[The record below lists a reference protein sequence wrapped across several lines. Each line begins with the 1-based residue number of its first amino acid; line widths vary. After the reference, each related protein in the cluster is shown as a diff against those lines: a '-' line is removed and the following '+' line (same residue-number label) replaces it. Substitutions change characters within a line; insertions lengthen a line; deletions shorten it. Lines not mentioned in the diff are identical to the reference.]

1 MVRSKSCKHTQWSE
15 MKKEKPNI
23 ILVGGGGHCTS
34 VIDVIEQEEK
44 YLIKG
49 IIDSKEHLGK
59 EVLGYKIIATDD
71 DLEKL
76 YLTCPN
82 AIISVGQIKS
92 NVLRVH
98 LFQKLKTIGYHLPVV
113 ISPLSYVSKHTIIEE
128 GTIIMHHALVNAGA
142 KIGKNCIVNTKANI
156 EHGVVIDDF
165 CHISTGATVNG
176 DCVISRG
183 TFIGSNATISNG
195 VTIPPNSII
204 SAGTF
209 VKR

>member
-1 MVRSKSCKHTQWSE
+1 

-34 VIDVIEQEEK
+34 VIDVIEQEGK

-49 IIDSKEHLGK
+49 IIDTKEHLGK

-76 YLTCPN
+76 YLTYPN

-98 LFQKLKTIGYHLPVV
+98 LFQKLKTIGFNLPVV
-113 ISPLSYVSKHTIIEE
+113 ISPLAYVSKHTIIEE
-128 GTIIMHHALVNAGA
+128 GT
-142 KIGKNCIVNTKANI
+142 KNCIVNTKANI

-165 CHISTGATVNG
+165 CHISTGAIVNG
-176 DCVISRG
+176 DCVIGRG